1 MPIKRHKALQ
11 PLSRDH
17 HQGLI
22 LAQILKK
29 GAPEYKGMP
38 STIEGKK
45 EYAIAFSE
53 SELKQHF
60 MMEENVLFAYAVN
73 KNEELDTL
81 IKELLIEHREII
93 YLIEKITSSSQPEN
107 LLDEF
112 GRKLESHIRKEE
124 REVFVKVEEALSENE
139 LQELAS
145 KLKEN
150 PAKC

>member
-29 GAPEYKGMP
+29 GAPQYKGMP

-60 MMEENVLFAYAVN
+60 MMIVFSRMSSETGGKGLFLGV
-73 KNEELDTL
+73 
-81 IKELLIEHREII
+81 HGREGSGLWI
-93 YLIEKITSSSQPEN
+93 
-107 LLDEF
+107 
-112 GRKLESHIRKEE
+112 
-124 REVFVKVEEALSENE
+124 
-139 LQELAS
+139 
-145 KLKEN
+145 
-150 PAKC
+150 